1 MEEAEEREKEER
13 DGVVVKARSLDD
25 ESEELESRIRRG
37 RVDPEDEE
45 KDDF

>member
-1 MEEAEEREKEER
+1 
-13 DGVVVKARSLDD
+13 VVGKARSLED
-25 ESEELESRIRRG
+25 ESEESDSRIRKG

>member
-1 MEEAEEREKEER
+1 MEEAEKKEKEER
-13 DGVVVKARSLDD
+13 DGVVVKARSLEDD
-25 ESEELESRIRRG
+25 SEESESRIRRG